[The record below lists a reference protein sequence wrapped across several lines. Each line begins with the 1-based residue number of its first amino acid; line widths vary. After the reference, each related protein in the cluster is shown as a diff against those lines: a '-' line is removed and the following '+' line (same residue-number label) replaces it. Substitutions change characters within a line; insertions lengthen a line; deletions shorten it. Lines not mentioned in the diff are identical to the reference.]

1 MSRVR
6 CVTNSVTH
14 RTTDRFATSYAPS
27 MPRAARP
34 SSANRGL
41 RERALPYILG
51 AMSSPRLSIRVD
63 VDVEHARL
71 ALDTQLARD
80 VTGGTAP
87 PDRGALAD
95 TVRSLRERLHGD
107 VSAAYP
113 GARVVVTMWRKEPKA
128 RATKVRVGHRMVDGH
143 TERRCALICEH
154 VDALRTA
161 AIEAMRRGVTADAA
175 QWDGG
180 SGSVARLA
188 DAPPTFVATSD
199 GERSAG
205 APPV

>member
-1 MSRVR
+1 MR
-6 CVTNSVTH
+6 CVTELVTR
-14 RTTDRFATSYAPS
+14 RTPDRCVTSYAPN

-34 SSANRGL
+34 PSANRGL

-71 ALDTQLARD
+71 ALVTPLARD
-80 VTGGTAP
+80 VTGGAR
-87 PDRGALAD
+87 PDRTALAD
-95 TVRSLRERLHGD
+95 TVRSLRERLHED
-107 VSAAYP
+107 IAAAYP

-128 RATKVRVGHRMVDGH
+128 RATKVRVGHRIVDGH
-143 TERRCALICEH
+143 TERRCALIGEH

-161 AIEAMRRGVTADAA
+161 AIEAMRRGVTADVA

-180 SGSVARLA
+180 SAARLA
-188 DAPPTFVATSD
+188 DAPPTFIAASD

>member
-1 MSRVR
+1 
-6 CVTNSVTH
+6 
-14 RTTDRFATSYAPS
+14 
-27 MPRAARP
+27 MPHAARSP
-34 SSANRGL
+34 SANRGL

-80 VTGGTAP
+80 VTGGGR
-87 PDRGALAD
+87 PDRAVLAD

-107 VSAAYP
+107 ISAAYP

-128 RATKVRVGHRMVDGH
+128 RATKVRVGHRIVDGH

>member
-1 MSRVR
+1 MSRMR
-6 CVTNSVTH
+6 GVTKTVTR
-14 RTTDRFATSYAPS
+14 RTPDGFVTSYAPN
-27 MPRAARP
+27 MPRVARP
-34 SSANRGL
+34 PSANRGL

-63 VDVEHARL
+63 VDVEHARQ
-71 ALDTQLARD
+71 ALVTTLARD
-80 VTGGTAP
+80 VTGGAP
-87 PDRGALAD
+87 PDRAALAD

-107 VSAAYP
+107 ISAAYP

-128 RATKVRVGHRMVDGH
+128 RATKVRVGHRIVDGH
-143 TERRCALICEH
+143 TERRCALIGEH

-161 AIEAMRRGVTADAA
+161 AIEAMRRGVTADVA

-180 SGSVARLA
+180 SGSAARLA